1 MDQNNMQP
9 GQPLEQSFAPEEPKK
24 KTNLVFYI
32 VAGVIGVAAIVAIVI
47 FVIMLTNSKKEEPA
61 KNSEQPVAQEEK
73 EEPKKTMTAAEK
85 EAAVKNVLA
94 DFKSAAKTAVDDIDL
109 TFQDIY
115 DTNSPYYLPK
125 NANTGIMLDK
135 SFGIHFDSQD
145 VEDLTIVEAV
155 AEAVLDELDK
165 LGFVEYDEIA
175 LMGGSQYLDEE
186 NNLICSVVTASLP
199 FEVTCGH
206 TSWITTE
213 KLAFINSLAEA
224 YYEKEG
230 EYPSALNASK
240 SEIVDSVFEP
250 YQRLMASMP
259 DAGAIFYRPSQTAN
273 WVFFTAGQAAPT
285 CAEFSK
291 DAGARRAFQGQTC
304 VNNSGELETITAG

>member
-1 MDQNNMQP
+1 MDQENIQS
-9 GQPLEQSFAPEEPKK
+9 GQTLEQPFTPQEPKK
-24 KTNLVFYI
+24 KNNLLFCI
-32 VAGVIGVAAIVAIVI
+32 IAGAIGIAAIVAIVI
-47 FVIMLTNSKKEEPA
+47 FLVILASSKKEEPV
-61 KNSEQPVAQEEK
+61 KNIEQPVAQEEK
-73 EEPKKTMTAAEK
+73 EKPKKDMTAAEK
-85 EAAVKNVLA
+85 EAVIKSVLA

-135 SFGIHFDSQD
+135 SFGIHFASKNT
-145 VEDLTIVEAV
+145 EDLAVIEKV
-155 AEAVLDELDK
+155 AEAVRNELDE
-165 LGFVEYDEIA
+165 LGFVEYDKIA
-175 LMGGSQYLDEE
+175 LMGGPQYLDEE
-186 NNLICSVVTASLP
+186 KNVICGVITTSLP

-224 YYEKEG
+224 YYKKEG
-230 EYPSALNASK
+230 KYPIALNASK
-240 SEIVDSVFEP
+240 DAIKDSVFEP
-250 YQRLMASMP
+250 YQRLEASMP
-259 DAGAIFYRPSQTAN
+259 GAGAIFYRPSKTAD